1 MNQRK
6 PARDRQNQLFNPNHI
21 HPSVG
26 NDQIHHQ
33 KLSSSQLMH
42 FLKSSRHLV
51 SSADEVKYRPNI
63 TESSFGL
70 MQQLNISAAA
80 SVDQRVVATT
90 GAEENKSCSKP
101 VFAEKESS
109 ADVSHHWMIAT
120 NTELW
125 DVGDIF
131 SDTDQSLPEPF
142 PNEMTDLNF
151 QDDCKVPDVWS
162 RSVCPPA
169 EEPRRVKDGQSP
181 DTPADRSEHDRAEHP
196 RIPEFQSRRFEEM
209 PVIISHIINPNKF
222 FIQHKDTNLC
232 ELSEIML

>member
-1 MNQRK
+1 
-6 PARDRQNQLFNPNHI
+6 
-21 HPSVG
+21 
-26 NDQIHHQ
+26 
-33 KLSSSQLMH
+33 
-42 FLKSSRHLV
+42 
-51 SSADEVKYRPNI
+51 
-63 TESSFGL
+63 
-70 MQQLNISAAA
+70 
-80 SVDQRVVATT
+80 
-90 GAEENKSCSKP
+90 
-101 VFAEKESS
+101 
-109 ADVSHHWMIAT
+109 MIAT

-142 PNEMTDLNF
+142 PNEMTDFNI

-169 EEPRRVKDGQSP
+169 EEPRRMKDGQSP
-181 DTPADRSEHDRAEHP
+181 DTLTDRSEDDRAEHP

-222 FIQHKDTNLC
+222 FIQHKDTTIC